1 MVMKDKPMG
10 EGRNFFASRFWKG
23 RCTSSL
29 PLGCLFY
36 QKILRRVVTMKKIS
50 LLLLA
55 FLLIITT
62 VACSPKTETPD
73 SPDLVQEECPDVEPQ
88 EEPVEPKGTIILST
102 TTSTQDSGLL
112 DFLLPIFTEETGIEV
127 KTIAVGTG
135 KALQMGRDGEADV
148 LLVHAKADELTFVE
162 EGHGTERRDVMYNDF
177 ILVGP
182 VDDPLNLKADHPNNI
197 LEGLKV
203 IANEEVTF
211 VSRGDD
217 SGTHKKEL
225 SIWKAASI
233 EPAGDWYL
241 EAGAG
246 MGDVLKIA
254 SEKQGYTIT
263 DRATYLSM
271 RDTLDLDIIIEGD
284 ENLFN
289 QYGVIPVNPN
299 KNSNIN
305 GEGAIEFMNW
315 ITSQRGQDLIKE
327 YGVEEYG
334 QPLFIPNAE

>member
-1 MVMKDKPMG
+1 
-10 EGRNFFASRFWKG
+10 
-23 RCTSSL
+23 
-29 PLGCLFY
+29 
-36 QKILRRVVTMKKIS
+36 MKKS
-50 LLLLA
+50 LVLLLTL
-55 FLLIITT
+55 LLIITT
-62 VACSPKTETPD
+62 VACAPKTEAPKA
-73 SPDLVQEECPDVEPQ
+73 PEVVQEPEKAP
-88 EEPVEPKGTIILST
+88 EEVVEPKGSIILST

-112 DFLLPIFTEETGIEV
+112 DFLLPTFTKEIGIEV

-135 KALQMGRDGEADV
+135 KALQMGKDGEADV
-148 LLVHAKADELTFVE
+148 LLVHAKADELKFVE
-162 EGHGTERRDVMYNDF
+162 EGHGTERHDVMYNDF

-182 VDDPLNLKADHPNNI
+182 KSGQIESGKDISKALSDI
-197 LEGLKV
+197 
-203 IANEEVTF
+203 NENKITF

-225 SIWKAASI
+225 SIWKVANI

-271 RDTLDLDIIIEGD
+271 KNDLDLEIIIEGD
-284 ENLFN
+284 TNLLN
-289 QYGVIPVNPN
+289 QYGVIPVDPS
-299 KNSNIN
+299 KNANIN

-315 ITSQRGQDLIKE
+315 ILSERGQALIKE
-327 YGVEEYG
+327 FGVEEYG
-334 QPLFIPNAE
+334 EPLFIPNAE